1 MALTM
6 SSPLTFHVT
15 LGLSFSTS
23 GPGEMKPTDKWF
35 LMRALTLVFKC

>member
-23 GPGEMKPTDKWF
+23 GPGEMKPTDKWVPNEG
-35 LMRALTLVFKC
+35 TDTGI